1 MKKLLFIFI
10 LLVSATFN
18 WAQTDEVLEPNT
30 EIELSIEATDTLL
43 LDASTENVISSDSTG
58 INKEI
63 FKNLKAHAK
72 PEGLKI
78 TWSLDYEVYNQLTD
92 KQIVI
97 KYNTKIGAKRNKSG
111 YEGSDW
117 KFTKPIDLNE
127 TSFEIKDL
135 QGAEKYI
142 VHVGLVDI
150 TEGDKITTDSDV
162 VWSDKIKAKT
172 ERGWGLMKLLILIG
186 SLGLFIFGMK
196 IMSDGMQRTAGEKL
210 RKMLGSITSNRF
222 KGVLTG
228 FSSTAIVQSSS
239 VTTVMTVSLVNAGL
253 LNLRQSA
260 GVMMGANIGTTIT
273 AWLVLMLGFKVSISS
288 YALVL
293 IAIGAP
299 LLFMSFRK
307 SKDLANTIIGFAILF
322 IGLQFLKESVPDLD
336 KDSALVQF
344 FVNYKDIPFLSNLM
358 FVALGALVTIVIQ
371 SSSAAM
377 ALTLTMVSKG
387 IIPFEV
393 ACAMVLGE
401 NIGTTI
407 TAELASLVGNVHAKR
422 SARIHSLFNVIGVT
436 WMLLVIPFF
445 LDGIGWLIGQWHGT
459 AFDPL
464 NTDYSTEGIALFHTL
479 FNAANVLLLIGFV
492 PFLVRTAERTV
503 KSRGEA
509 DEEFKLDYITGAGG
523 ISIPE
528 VAILEAKK
536 EVAKFGE
543 VTTRMN
549 GFVRTLI
556 NDQNKKTRNKM
567 FNKIM
572 KYEEI
577 TDRVEVEV
585 ANYLD
590 QVSTQEISPEV
601 SSQIRSMLS
610 ITNDLERIGDIYY
623 QISKTIERKDDQKIY
638 FLPEQRENINN
649 MLDQLDKAFTI
660 MNKNLNSEFGHITL
674 DDADKAEKEVN
685 QLRNELKKS
694 YLENAEKGEY
704 KFQSGILYN
713 DIFSSCEKVGDHIIN
728 VSEAIAGEV

>member
-18 WAQTDEVLEPNT
+18 WAQTDEGLESNT
-30 EIELSIEATDTLL
+30 ETELLQDEAGN
-43 LDASTENVISSDSTG
+43 EISKNSNAIKSDSIK
-58 INKEI
+58 INEKV

-72 PEGLKI
+72 PEGIKV
-78 TWSLDYEVYNQLTD
+78 TWSIDYEVYSKLKN

-97 KYNTKIGAKRNKSG
+97 KYNTKIGSKRNKKG
-111 YEGSDW
+111 YAESDW
-117 KFTKPIDLNE
+117 KYTKPIDIKE

-135 QGAEKYI
+135 QGAEKYEVYI
-142 VHVGLVDI
+142 GIIDKSEGNQI
-150 TEGDKITTDSDV
+150 TKDSEV

-210 RKMLGSITSNRF
+210 RSMLGSITSNRF
-222 KGVLTG
+222 KGVITG

-293 IAIGAP
+293 IAVGAP

-307 SKDLANTIIGFAILF
+307 SKDLANAIIGFAILF
-322 IGLQFLKESVPDLD
+322 IGLQFLKDAVPDLD

-344 FVNYKDIPFLSNLM
+344 FINYKDTPILSNLM
-358 FVALGALVTIVIQ
+358 FVGLGALVTIIIQ

-407 TAELASLVGNVHAKR
+407 TAELASMVGNVHAKR
-422 SARIHSLFNVIGVT
+422 SARIHSLFNVVGVT
-436 WMLLVIPFF
+436 WMLIVIPLF
-445 LDGIGWLIGQWHGT
+445 LELIGWLIGLSHGT
-459 AFDPL
+459 AFDPN
-464 NTDYSTEGIALFHTL
+464 NTGMANEGIALFHTL

-492 PFLVRTAERTV
+492 PLLVRLSV
-503 KSRGEA
+503 KSVKSKGEA

-523 ISIPE
+523 FSVPE
-528 VAILEAKK
+528 VAILEVKK

-556 NDQNKKTRNKM
+556 NDQDKKTRNKM

-590 QVSTQEISPEV
+590 QVSTQEITPEV
-601 SSQIRSMLS
+601 SAQIRSMLS

-623 QISKTIERKDDQKIY
+623 QISKTIERKDDKKIY
-638 FLPEQRENINN
+638 FLPEQRENLNN
-649 MLDQLDKAFTI
+649 MLDGLDKAFGV
-660 MNKNLNSEFGHITL
+660 MNKNLNSEFGHINL
-674 DDADKAEKEVN
+674 DDANKVEREIN
-685 QLRNELKKS
+685 QLRNQLKRS

-713 DIFSSCEKVGDHIIN
+713 DIFSSCEKIGDHIIN
-728 VSEAIAGEV
+728 VSEAVAGEI